1 MLQKSVLYVFIILS
15 TLIFSST
22 VSAIPL
28 IDFVNP
34 TPDNNAETL
43 STSFIV
49 NVSITEPTLKEI
61 KYNWNSTN
69 YTLYNDSLL
78 FFMNF
83 DNRSTLGENA
93 TLAVDISKYSRNA
106 TISGNIIWNATGK
119 YSGAYRFG
127 NGSIT
132 TSSIFLNNLPTF
144 TFAGWIY
151 AEATGSRI
159 GFFGQ
164 NDAIEF
170 GFIDANT
177 IMLWTANGGSIS
189 WTINS
194 TLFPLNT
201 WNHVAVVGQNT
212 TSPNLNF
219 YLNGIS
225 RATGGNSATNFGT
238 SNYNFSIG
246 GGGVFDAI
254 GNNFTGMIDNV
265 MVFNYSLSS
274 SEIYQLYTSSLT
286 KYNSTTWN
294 LQINQ
299 SKNAT
304 DTLGYAAYTYSA
316 SAMNTSN
323 SENATSTRTIN
334 IVSSLSSSSSVPEF
348 SDYALI
354 FILISSLS
362 SFFYIRSNP
371 KQKGI

>member
-1 MLQKSVLYVFIILS
+1 MLKKSVRYVFIILS
-15 TLIFSST
+15 ALIFSSF

-34 TPDNNAETL
+34 TPSNNAETL
-43 STSFIV
+43 STSFTV
-49 NVSITEPTLKEI
+49 NVSITEPNLKEI
-61 KYNWNSTN
+61 KYNFDGTN

-78 FFMNF
+78 FSMNF
-83 DNRSTLGENA
+83 DNRSALGENA
-93 TLAVDISKYSRNA
+93 TRAVDISTYSRNA
-106 TISGNIIWNATGK
+106 TISGNIFWNATGK

-127 NGSIT
+127 NSSIT
-132 TSSIFLNNLPTF
+132 TSSIFLNNLPSF

-164 NDAIEF
+164 NDALEF

-177 IMLWTANGGSIS
+177 IMFWTPNGGSIS

-194 TLFPLNT
+194 TLFPLNS
-201 WNHVAVVGQNT
+201 WNHVAVVGQNST
-212 TSPNLNF
+212 LPNLNF
-219 YLNGIS
+219 YVNGIS
-225 RATGGNSATNFGT
+225 RATGGNNASHFGS

-265 MVFNYSLSS
+265 IVFNHSLSS
-274 SEIYQLYTSSLT
+274 SEIYQLYATSLT
-286 KYNSTTWN
+286 KLNSTTWN
-294 LQINQ
+294 LNVNQ

-304 DTLGYAAYTYSA
+304 DILDYAAYTYSA
-316 SAMNTSN
+316 SAMNSSN

-348 SDYALI
+348 EDYALF
-354 FILISSLS
+354 FILIISIGV
-362 SFFYIRSNP
+362 FFYIKKEHS
-371 KQKGI
+371 I